1 MKAIYYKQI
10 LDDNKHDTKKCWSI
24 LKQAIGKMNS
34 KTAFANEFLI
44 NNVPV
49 TDKCEI
55 AESFNIH
62 FANIGARTSHNV
74 PTRNKCFPS
83 FMPRS
88 QTNSM
93 FIQYVAPQDIINIVN
108 KLKSNSGQ
116 DGISTKIMKATI
128 TNIINPITH
137 IINQSLQTGIVPDQ
151 MKIAKVVPIYKS
163 SDQSNLKH
171 YRPISLLPAFKKY

>member
-1 MKAIYYKQI
+1 
-10 LDDNKHDTKKCWSI
+10 
-24 LKQAIGKMNS
+24 
-34 KTAFANEFLI
+34 
-44 NNVPV
+44 
-49 TDKCEI
+49 
-55 AESFNIH
+55 
-62 FANIGARTSHNV
+62 
-74 PTRNKCFPS
+74 
-83 FMPRS
+83 MPRS

-108 KLKSNSGQ
+108 KLKSSSGQ

-163 SDQSNLKH
+163 SDQSKRESHVYTINV
-171 YRPISLLPAFKKY
+171 I